1 MVDKIFD
8 YEQDLGIDPNEL
20 DEEVLK
26 QPIFYFQY
34 AEELANAQKARDKAK
49 ERLDVTR
56 AEIDT
61 DIRTNSDK
69 YDIAKITEAVVTN
82 TILLQDDYQQM
93 IEDLSDK
100 NYEVNILQAAVRA
113 FDHRKKALENLVQLH
128 IASYFAGPKEPRNLP
143 PGKRMAD
150 RIQEKASQKQREAIN
165 RKKKRK

>member
-1 MVDKIFD
+1 MTEFN
-8 YEQDLGIDPNEL
+8 YENDLAIDPHAL
-20 DEEVLK
+20 DEEWLRH
-26 QPIFYFQY
+26 PGFYMKY

-49 ERLDVTR
+49 ERLDVIR

-61 DIRTNSDK
+61 DIRTNPDK
-69 YDIAKITEAVVTN
+69 YSIAKITEAVVTN

-150 RIQEKASQKQREAIN
+150 RAQEKASQKQRETIN
-165 RKKKRK
+165 RKRRKK